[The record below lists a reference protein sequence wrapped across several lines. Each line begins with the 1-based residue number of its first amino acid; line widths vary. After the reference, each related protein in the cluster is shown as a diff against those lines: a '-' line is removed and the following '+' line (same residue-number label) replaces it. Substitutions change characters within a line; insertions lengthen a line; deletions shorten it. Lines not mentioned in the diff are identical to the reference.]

1 MSILKAFPHATLFI
15 LLTSGKYKKKV
26 YDWTKKEKNI
36 FIIKNEANLNNK
48 KERLNRYLY
57 YKPVKNY
64 DDLIWPY
71 IKKYAH
77 NNDFIWNIASDDYW
91 KEDGLL

>member
-1 MSILKAFPHATLFI
+1 MT
-15 LLTSGKYKKKV
+15 GQKK
-26 YDWTKKEKNI
+26 TKNI
-36 FIIKNEANLNNK
+36 HIIKHEDKLNSK
-48 KERLNRYLY
+48 IERDNRYLY
-57 YKPVKNY
+57 YSSVKNY

-91 KEDGLL
+91 NEDGLL